1 MRIQIRV
8 FAVLRELLPASQFEL
23 EVPAGASCDAV
34 CARLTREFA
43 AAKSILE
50 HCMLAV
56 NGQYAARELRLSEG
70 DELALLPPVS
80 GG

>member
-8 FAVLRELLPASQFEL
+8 FAALRELMPASQFEL

-34 CARLTREFA
+34 CSRLTSEFA
-43 AAKSILE
+43 TAKAVLDT
-50 HCMLAV
+50 CMLAV
-56 NGQYAARELRLSEG
+56 NGQYAARELALSDG

>member
-8 FAVLRELLPASQFEL
+8 FAALRELMPASQFEL
-23 EVPAGASCDAV
+23 EVPVGVSCGAV
-34 CARLTREFA
+34 CSRLTSEFSA
-43 AAKSILE
+43 AQGVLD

-56 NGQYAARELRLSEG
+56 NGQYAARELALSDG

>member
-8 FAVLRELLPASQFEL
+8 FAALRELMPASAFEL
-23 EVPAGASCDAV
+23 DVPTGSSCDSV
-34 CARLTREFA
+34 RSRLSHDFS
-43 AAKSILE
+43 AAKGVLE

-56 NGQYAARELRLSEG
+56 NGQYATRELALREG

>member
-8 FAVLRELLPASQFEL
+8 FAALRELLPSSQFEL
-23 EVPAGASCDAV
+23 DVPAGANCGAV
-34 CARLTREFA
+34 CSRLTSDFSS
-43 AAKSILE
+43 AKAVLD

-56 NGQYAARELRLSEG
+56 NGQYATRELALSEG